1 MYIDGREN
9 LRSIDKCATQRE
21 TYMIFCG
28 RDFSRRNNSYDPS
41 AHHTSRNS
49 TPGRMTCP
57 DFHQSAKNIIFWIWC
72 EIRALSSLDTTIEP
86 KGFSAPRGAGEDS
99 GGLMSGREV

>member
-1 MYIDGREN
+1 M
-9 LRSIDKCATQRE
+9 
-21 TYMIFCG
+21 TY
-28 RDFSRRNNSYDPS
+28 
-41 AHHTSRNS
+41 
-49 TPGRMTCP
+49 P